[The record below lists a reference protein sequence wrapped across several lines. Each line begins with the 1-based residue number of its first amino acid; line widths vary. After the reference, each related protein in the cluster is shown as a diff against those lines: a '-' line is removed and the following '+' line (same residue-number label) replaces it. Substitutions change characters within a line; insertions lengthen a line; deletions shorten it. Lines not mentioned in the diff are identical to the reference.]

1 MKKNLSLYFIRHG
14 KLSLPYKDHNEMP
27 FEILADLAIEKL
39 NPALNTR
46 ANRKLFSKIAK
57 IIPFKDISRIYTG
70 PSKRCRDS
78 AKLISKIILKQNKRS
93 LPITVIRNLREVEF
107 DLRKI
112 YSKKFYHPGKIQDL
126 NKSVLKAMLNKRYAE
141 SLAKTYQRADAIFKS
156 IARFPK
162 NDEKFLLITHGFFMR
177 VLELY
182 IKKHGAKNIKIAPQD
197 LLRTKR
203 NTYFRGFATDYK
215 LSTFLRF

>member
-1 MKKNLSLYFIRHG
+1 
-14 KLSLPYKDHNEMP
+14 
-27 FEILADLAIEKL
+27 
-39 NPALNTR
+39 
-46 ANRKLFSKIAK
+46 
-57 IIPFKDISRIYTG
+57 
-70 PSKRCRDS
+70 
-78 AKLISKIILKQNKRS
+78 
-93 LPITVIRNLREVEF
+93 
-107 DLRKI
+107 
-112 YSKKFYHPGKIQDL
+112 
-126 NKSVLKAMLNKRYAE
+126 MLNGRHAE

>member
-14 KLSLPYKDHNEMP
+14 KLLLPYKDHDEMP

-46 ANRKLFSKIAK
+46 ANKKLFPKIAK
-57 IIPFKDISRIYTG
+57 IIPFKDITHIYTG

-78 AKLISKIILKQNKRS
+78 AKLISETILKQNKRT

-112 YSKKFYHPGKIQDL
+112 YSKKIYRPGKIQNL
-126 NKSVLKAMLNKRYAE
+126 NKLVLRTMLNGRHAE
-141 SLAKTYQRADAIFKS
+141 SLAKTYQRADVIFKS
-156 IARFPK
+156 IASFQK
-162 NDEKFLLITHGFFMR
+162 NDKKLLFITNDFFMR

-182 IKKHGAKNIKIAPQD
+182 IKKRGAKNIKIAPQD

-203 NTYFRGFATDYK
+203 NTYFRGFATNYK
-215 LSTFLRF
+215 LSAFLRF